1 MRLVL
6 AAAIWL
12 VCLSAGAAQTM
23 LEFDSEE
30 QQNRYRA
37 LIAELR
43 CMVCQNQ
50 NIADSNAALAKD
62 LRGRTYAMIKNGASD
77 DQIIKFMTDR
87 YGDFVLYRPPF
98 RLSTASLWLAPALF
112 LGFAFLACWSISRKR
127 RAGAVALSDEQR
139 MKARRLLDD

>member
-62 LRGRTYAMIKNGASD
+62 LRGRTYAMIKDGASD

-87 YGDFVLYRPPF
+87 YGDFVSVS
-98 RLSTASLWLAPALF
+98 ST
-112 LGFAFLACWSISRKR
+112 I
-127 RAGAVALSDEQR
+127 
-139 MKARRLLDD
+139 